1 MPEVNAKANLAEIQD
16 FYYKLWTRRDFRE
29 DMLSRNL
36 QINKSGVNLYASLI
50 EIGRL
55 DLMASVYPCIS
66 ALLGRKFKD
75 LVLAYYETM
84 PADHYNLNRSA
95 SRFAAYIEQYE
106 PTLISRH
113 PFIMELAHF
122 EWIELEVM
130 EAESPNLISLGSV
143 GKAGRGRKKVSQI
156 RQDTLETE
164 AQDFV
169 SMSPRLADVVVFHR
183 YQYPVMTI
191 SKTLLDGEKLP
202 RRVKKET
209 TNMAIYRDNKSHQ
222 CRFLELG
229 EMAFEALQM
238 VKAQPGIT
246 YGELLKAV
254 CQSSSDSPEETVE
267 AFLELLEELKACN
280 LIVN

>member
-29 DMLSRNL
+29 DVFSQNL
-36 QINKSGVNLYASLI
+36 PINRSGVNLYASLI

-55 DLMASVYPCIS
+55 DLMASVYPCIK
-66 ALLGRKFKD
+66 ALLGKKFRD
-75 LVLAYYETM
+75 LVLAYYETL
-84 PADHYNLNRSA
+84 PPDHYNLNRSA
-95 SRFAAYIEQYE
+95 NRFAGYLEQYE
-106 PTLISRH
+106 STLVSRH
-113 PFIMELAHF
+113 PFIVELAHF

-130 EAESPNLISLGSV
+130 EAESANLIALGSAHAS
-143 GKAGRGRKKVSQI
+143 KRGRGVKSNAE
-156 RQDTLETE
+156 TNLESE

-169 SMSPRLADVVVFHR
+169 STSPRLADVVVLHK

-229 EMAFEALQM
+229 AMAFEALHM
-238 VKAQPGIT
+238 VQAQPGIT
-246 YGELLKAV
+246 YGELLKSV
-254 CQSSSDSPEETVE
+254 CQSSSDSPAETVE

>member
-1 MPEVNAKANLAEIQD
+1 VPEVNAKANLAEIQD

-29 DMLSRNL
+29 DVFSQNL
-36 QINKSGVNLYASLI
+36 PINRSGVNLYASLI

-55 DLMASVYPCIS
+55 DLMASVYPCIK
-66 ALLGRKFKD
+66 ALLGKKFRD
-75 LVLAYYETM
+75 LVLAYYETL
-84 PADHYNLNRSA
+84 PPDHYNLNRSA
-95 SRFAAYIEQYE
+95 NRFAGYLEQYE
-106 PTLISRH
+106 STLVSRH
-113 PFIMELAHF
+113 PFIVELAHF

-130 EAESPNLISLGSV
+130 EAESANLIALGSAHAS
-143 GKAGRGRKKVSQI
+143 KRGRGGKPAN
-156 RQDTLETE
+156 ETNVEAE

-169 SMSPRLADVVVFHR
+169 STSPRLADVVVLHK

-229 EMAFEALQM
+229 AMAFEALQM
-238 VKAQPGIT
+238 VQAQPGIT
-246 YGELLKAV
+246 YGELLKSV
-254 CQSSSDSPEETVE
+254 CQSSSDGPAETVE

>member
-29 DMLSRNL
+29 DVFSQNL
-36 QINKSGVNLYASLI
+36 PINRSGVNLYASLI

-55 DLMASVYPCIS
+55 DLMASVYPCIK
-66 ALLGRKFKD
+66 ALLGKKFRD
-75 LVLAYYETM
+75 LVLAYYETL
-84 PADHYNLNRSA
+84 PPDHYNLNRSA
-95 SRFAAYIEQYE
+95 NRFAGYLEQYE
-106 PTLISRH
+106 STLVSRH
-113 PFIMELAHF
+113 PFIVELAHF

-130 EAESPNLISLGSV
+130 EAESANLIALGSAHAS
-143 GKAGRGRKKVSQI
+143 KRGRGVKPNAE
-156 RQDTLETE
+156 TNLESE

-169 SMSPRLADVVVFHR
+169 STSPRLADVVVLHK

-229 EMAFEALQM
+229 AMAFEALHM
-238 VKAQPGIT
+238 VQAQPGIT
-246 YGELLKAV
+246 YGELLKSV
-254 CQSSSDSPEETVE
+254 CQSSSDSPAETVE

>member
-29 DMLSRNL
+29 DVFSQNL
-36 QINKSGVNLYASLI
+36 PINKSGVNLYASLI

-55 DLMASVYPCIS
+55 DLMASVYPCIK
-66 ALLGRKFKD
+66 ALLGKKFRD
-75 LVLAYYETM
+75 LVLAYYETL
-84 PADHYNLNRSA
+84 PPDHYNLNRSA
-95 SRFAAYIEQYE
+95 NRFAGYLEQYE
-106 PTLISRH
+106 STLVSRH
-113 PFIMELAHF
+113 PFIVELAHF

-130 EAESPNLISLGSV
+130 EAESANLIALGSAHAS
-143 GKAGRGRKKVSQI
+143 KRGRGVKPNAE
-156 RQDTLETE
+156 TNLESE

-169 SMSPRLADVVVFHR
+169 STSPRLADVVVLHK
-183 YQYPVMTI
+183 YQYPVMAI

-229 EMAFEALQM
+229 AMAFEALQM
-238 VKAQPGIT
+238 VQAQPGIT
-246 YGELLKAV
+246 YGELLKSV
-254 CQSSSDSPEETVE
+254 CQSSSDSPAETVE